1 MLVPVAAVLPGPG
14 WILPTILAT
23 CYQYVLSEQGLQEW
37 VLEAP
42 RSCQTDY
49 SGRLLG
55 LCNLFVANREGVLGC
70 IGYGALYLM
79 SEWIGFRFVWNDAS
93 SRQYGLLA
101 CAGGLV
107 VLWQLLIMM
116 TGIPVSRRTTNT
128 IFIVWALVV
137 NILQLVG
144 IRYAWM
150 RGGKVPSVLMAVNRH
165 GLLTFVL
172 ANLLTG
178 AVNLLINTLE
188 VSDPMALAILFG
200 YVSVVGAL
208 AVLTDVAANSLQS
221 MRRNGQK
228 QD

>member
-1 MLVPVAAVLPGPG
+1 
-14 WILPTILAT
+14 
-23 CYQYVLSEQGLQEW
+23 
-37 VLEAP
+37 
-42 RSCQTDY
+42 
-49 SGRLLG
+49 
-55 LCNLFVANREGVLGC
+55 
-70 IGYGALYLM
+70 
-79 SEWIGFRFVWNDAS
+79 
-93 SRQYGLLA
+93 
-101 CAGGLV
+101 
-107 VLWQLLIMM
+107 
-116 TGIPVSRRTTNT
+116 
-128 IFIVWALVV
+128 
-137 NILQLVG
+137 
-144 IRYAWM
+144 
-150 RGGKVPSVLMAVNRH
+150 MAVNRH